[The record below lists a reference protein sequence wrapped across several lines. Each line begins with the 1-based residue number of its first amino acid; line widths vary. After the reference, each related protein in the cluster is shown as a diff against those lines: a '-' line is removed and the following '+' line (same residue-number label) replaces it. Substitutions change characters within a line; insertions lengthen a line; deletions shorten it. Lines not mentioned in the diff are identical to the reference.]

1 MKFAMTCAVAA
12 LVAAALSFPA
22 HGYCRGCIVETPAA
36 TAALASADASAL
48 PILEPKCHTEK
59 RSYLKSA
66 RKKFRHT
73 GACD

>member
-22 HGYCRGCIVETPAA
+22 HGYCRGCMIETPPA

-48 PILEPKCHTEK
+48 PIVEPKCHTEK
-59 RSYLKSA
+59 PAYLKSG

-73 GACD
+73 RACD

>member
-22 HGYCRGCIVETPAA
+22 HGYCRGCMIETPAA
-36 TAALASADASAL
+36 TAAMASADATAL
-48 PILEPKCHTEK
+48 PIAEPKCLPEN
-59 RSYLKSA
+59 RSYLKSG

-73 GACD
+73 RACD